1 MCDSDYDYRSEQA
14 YSRDMLSTGDVLCDC
29 GTRVPADDMTECAA
43 CGRDACPD
51 CIRDTLSH
59 LKVCCS
65 DCELQVLEQYLT
77 SGAIAADWQLSNQPD
92 WRARAQAETD
102 AVAKRIAELN
112 DAMLPELVS
121 RSLLEL
127 GALRDE
133 MMSMGSGTAATIAQ
147 NAITVIR
154 SFTWRARAQA
164 ETDTIAKRIAEL
176 SDAMLP
182 ELVSRSLFEL
192 GALQDAMM
200 SMGSDTAATIAQN
213 AIDVIRNFARR
224 ARKAE

>member
-14 YSRDMLSTGDVLCDC
+14 YNLDMLSTGDVLCDC
-29 GTRVPADDMTECAA
+29 GARVPADDMTSCAA

-65 DCELQVLEQYLT
+65 DCELQVLERYLT
-77 SGAIAADWQLSNQPD
+77 SGVIVTDWRLSNQPD

-102 AVAKRIAELN
+102 TVAKRIAELN

-127 GALRDE
+127 RPARRNDVDGVWHCGYHRAECHRRHPQFCPAGQE
-133 MMSMGSGTAATIAQ
+133 GWVTGTAG
-147 NAITVIR
+147 TVR
-154 SFTWRARAQA
+154 K
-164 ETDTIAKRIAEL
+164 ELPDT
-176 SDAMLP
+176 
-182 ELVSRSLFEL
+182 
-192 GALQDAMM
+192 
-200 SMGSDTAATIAQN
+200 
-213 AIDVIRNFARR
+213 
-224 ARKAE
+224 